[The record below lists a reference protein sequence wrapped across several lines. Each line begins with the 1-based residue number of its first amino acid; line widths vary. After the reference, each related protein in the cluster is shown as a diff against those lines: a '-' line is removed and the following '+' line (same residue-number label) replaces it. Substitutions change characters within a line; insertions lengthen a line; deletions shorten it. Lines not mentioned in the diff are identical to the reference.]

1 MICGR
6 RHVQVMVLVTVV
18 VMMTAFS
25 IAWAASDLDT
35 LKTKLQALERTAAG
49 TSDEEKLLK
58 DIGALAQQLKTMP
71 LPKEAR
77 RHMARGEAYVEIAKD
92 KEGFKR
98 AAKEFEA
105 AAKAAPWLASAYYN
119 LGIVQDKAGLY
130 SQAMRSLKIYLAIA
144 PDAPD
149 AAAVEKLIFKIE
161 VRQEAVTEQR
171 RKVEKGAETAKK
183 PALLQKGFSRYA
195 GTYYNIVL
203 CDQTRHA
210 YDYYKVEIFGDAI
223 EISCRYTHTVKEFSY
238 EQREIY
244 KGTVSEKGRIQ
255 GTATEGIYILSN
267 PNGKC
272 VNRYMHYQFQ
282 FEGEL
287 KTGDI
292 LTSQGKTVSGDVIVL
307 RAHKSF
313 HQSFDYGR
321 CIAVPNDWRDS
332 VKTLVREQ

>member
-1 MICGR
+1 MMSGR
-6 RHVQVMVLVTVV
+6 RQFQVMMLVTVT
-18 VMMTAFS
+18 VMMTFS
-25 IAWAASDLDT
+25 IALAVNDLDT

-77 RHMARGEAYVEIAKD
+77 RHMARGEAYVEMAKD

-149 AAAVEKLIFKIE
+149 AAEVEKLIFKIE
-161 VRQEAVTEQR
+161 VRKEAVTEQR

-183 PALLQKGFSRYA
+183 PTSLQRY
-195 GTYYNIVL
+195 GEINTPPP
-203 CDQTRHA
+203 TR
-210 YDYYKVEIFGDAI
+210 
-223 EISCRYTHTVKEFSY
+223 
-238 EQREIY
+238 
-244 KGTVSEKGRIQ
+244 
-255 GTATEGIYILSN
+255 
-267 PNGKC
+267 
-272 VNRYMHYQFQ
+272 
-282 FEGEL
+282 
-287 KTGDI
+287 
-292 LTSQGKTVSGDVIVL
+292 
-307 RAHKSF
+307 
-313 HQSFDYGR
+313 
-321 CIAVPNDWRDS
+321 
-332 VKTLVREQ
+332 

>member
-1 MICGR
+1 M
-6 RHVQVMVLVTVV
+6 MLVTVT
-18 VMMTAFS
+18 VMMTFS
-25 IAWAASDLDT
+25 IALAVNDLDT

-77 RHMARGEAYVEIAKD
+77 RHMARGEAYVEMAKD

-149 AAAVEKLIFKIE
+149 AAEVEKLIFKIE
-161 VRQEAVTEQR
+161 VRKEAVTEQR

-183 PALLQKGFSRYA
+183 PTSLQTGFSRYA

-203 CDQTRHA
+203 CDRARHA
-210 YDYYKVEIFGDAI
+210 YDYYQVEIFGDTI
-223 EISCRYTHTVKEFSY
+223 EISKRYRYTERGFSY

-292 LTSQGKTVSGDVIVL
+292 LTSQGKTISGDVIVL

-313 HQSFDYGR
+313 RQSFDYDR

-332 VKTLVREQ
+332 VTTLVRRQ